1 MECLTKQ
8 NHDLKRNS
16 NVKRMLGPTVTKKR
30 RRALAPKG
38 GIEKDQKAAML
49 QVDKSNKIP
58 VVHMS

>member
-8 NHDLKRNS
+8 NYDLERNS

-38 GIEKDQKAAML
+38 GTEKDQKAAML

-58 VVHMS
+58 VVHPS

>member
-8 NHDLKRNS
+8 NHDLERNS

-49 QVDKSNKIP
+49 QVDKSNKIL